1 MTKVGLLALCALF
14 LIVSMPGEAAKRR
27 LTVDTDHPE
36 GVLLKQ
42 ATDETDGG
50 KRLALLEQF
59 VEKFGKHES
68 ATWALGEMQAEYLK
82 QGAFD
87 KALAAGE
94 RVLADDA
101 DDVPVAQGNL
111 KAAEGKKDAALI
123 QKWAVATSDAA
134 RRVVK
139 SAKPSGEEEAKHWEA
154 NVAYAKQVDTYCDY
168 VLYAQA
174 TQATAPAEKIALA
187 ELLAARSPGAE
198 YNQQLR
204 GPLFVAYQQAGNL
217 DKAQAIA
224 EEELKKNDTNDDML
238 IFAAGRAYGK
248 QEKAKAAGYVRRLIE
263 IMAGK
268 KAPAGMSEADWTKN
282 VNLKLGV
289 ARWMLGMMAAG
300 EQKWAEVDTQLRA
313 ALPLVK
319 DNKELTAETL
329 FHLGLA
335 NFKLGDPKGDKKRI
349 LDALQFNT
357 QCAAIPGTYQ
367 AQARKNVAA
376 IRGQYRIQ

>member
-1 MTKVGLLALCALF
+1 MIRPVSVALGAFLLIFA
-14 LIVSMPGEAAKRR
+14 MPGEAAKRR

-87 KALAAGE
+87 KALVAGE

-111 KAAEGKKDAALI
+111 KAAEGKKDAALTK
-123 QKWAVATSDAA
+123 KWAVATSDAA

-139 SAKPSGEEEAKHWEA
+139 SAKPGGEEEGKHWEA
-154 NVAYAKQVDTYCDY
+154 NVAYARQVDTYCDY

-187 ELLAARSPGAE
+187 ELLAARSPGTE

-224 EEELKKNDTNDDML
+224 EEELKKDDTNDDML

-248 QEKAKAAGYVRRLIE
+248 QEKAKA
-263 IMAGK
+263 
-268 KAPAGMSEADWTKN
+268 KAK
-282 VNLKLGV
+282 
-289 ARWMLGMMAAG
+289 AR
-300 EQKWAEVDTQLRA
+300 EVSIA
-313 ALPLVK
+313 
-319 DNKELTAETL
+319 
-329 FHLGLA
+329 
-335 NFKLGDPKGDKKRI
+335 
-349 LDALQFNT
+349 
-357 QCAAIPGTYQ
+357 
-367 AQARKNVAA
+367 
-376 IRGQYRIQ
+376 

>member
-1 MTKVGLLALCALF
+1 MTRPVCVALGALL
-14 LIVSMPGEAAKRR
+14 LIFAMPGEAAKRR

-42 ATDETDGG
+42 ATDETDAG
-50 KRLALLEQF
+50 KRLALLEEF
-59 VEKFGKHES
+59 VGKYGKHES
-68 ATWALGEMQAEYLK
+68 ATWALAEMQAEYLK

-94 RVLADDA
+94 KVLADDA

-111 KAAEGKKDAALI
+111 KAAEGKKDAALMK
-123 QKWAVATSDAA
+123 KWALATSDAA
-134 RRVVK
+134 RRVAQ
-139 SAKPSGEEEAKHWEA
+139 SAKPAGEEDAKHWEA

-174 TQATAPAEKIALA
+174 IQATAPADKISLA
-187 ELLAARSPGAE
+187 ELLAERSPGSE

-217 DKAQAIA
+217 DKAQAVA
-224 EEELKKNDTNDDML
+224 EAELKKNDTNDDML

-248 QEKAKAAGYVRRLIE
+248 QEKAKAAGYARRLIE
-263 IMAGK
+263 VMPGK
-268 KAPAGMSEADWTKN
+268 TAPQGMNEADWTKN
-282 VNLKLGV
+282 VNLKVGV
-289 ARWMLGMMAAG
+289 ARWMLGMIAAG
-300 EQKWAEVDTQLRA
+300 EQKWTEVDTQLRA

-319 DNKELTAETL
+319 ENRELTAETL

-349 LDALQFNT
+349 LDALQFNS